1 MIIIELAYSL
11 HLGSDKNK
19 KNSAKNSAK
28 SNLSGSTS
36 LANNGIQ
43 SAAGLSK
50 ADKHNLRKY
59 DNNSENI
66 EIIKGTSSLYKDVQK
81 LYEDEFEEARLEY
94 NSRQT
99 RDDRKINNYF
109 THVSNNSKNDLACE
123 IIIELGNKAFWDIKD
138 MNFWKKMTPVFKQQV
153 LDLESIVPNFKIAS
167 AVIHFDE
174 ASPHLHI
181 IGVPI
186 KLKNKNGMK
195 KQVGKSDVFTK
206 ESLKILQDKMRIL
219 CTEKFN
225 QVYSAKEILAEKSEG
240 RNVDYTKEQYIKNKQ
255 QIKNHEKNL
264 KTAKQNSDK
273 LDKNTKEIKDI
284 FDNIKT
290 KGIMKNQYVLS
301 EDEKDKVVNFISVVD
316 KTNKSYQK
324 IQKLSVDLQEIDFN
338 LLNSSQRINFLSQK
352 SDDLSLQ
359 IEKLNQ
365 KINEKDEEI
374 LELKKENNLLKKI
387 QKKFASIVHFLFDRI
402 IRNKN
407 KNKYMEFVNELYSHG
422 GLDDEDI
429 KPIIDIFKSNNI
441 SRNYEKEKDDY
452 EH

>member
-206 ESLKILQDKMRIL
+206 ESLKILQDKMRTL
-219 CTEKFN
+219 CIEEFN

-407 KNKYMEFVNELYSHG
+407 KDKYMEFVNELYSHG

-429 KPIIDIFKSNNI
+429 KPIIDISKSNNI

>member
-206 ESLKILQDKMRIL
+206 ESLKILQDKMRTL
-219 CTEKFN
+219 CIEEFN

-429 KPIIDIFKSNNI
+429 KPIIDISKSNNI

>member
-402 IRNKN
+402 I
-407 KNKYMEFVNELYSHG
+407 
-422 GLDDEDI
+422 
-429 KPIIDIFKSNNI
+429 
-441 SRNYEKEKDDY
+441 
-452 EH
+452 

>member
-11 HLGSDKNK
+11 HLGREKKK

-219 CTEKFN
+219 CIEKFN

-407 KNKYMEFVNELYSHG
+407 KDKYMEFVNELYSHG

-429 KPIIDIFKSNNI
+429 KPIIDISKSNNI